1 MGIAKAAGIFY
12 DGKEGICMIIVLK
25 PEAERQ
31 RVEELIGGI
40 ESMGLSCHCS
50 TGTQMTIVGIIG
62 DTSKVDVDAVRANDI
77 VEDVKRVSEPYK
89 AANRK
94 FHPEDTVVAA
104 GEARIGGGFF
114 SVIAGPCSVES
125 EEQMIAV
132 ARDVKKSGAT
142 LLRGGAFK
150 PRTSPY
156 AFPGLQGQGLEL
168 LLEAKKATGL
178 PVVTELMSLHHLDL
192 FAEVDVIQVGAR
204 NMQNFEMLKE
214 LGHCGKPILLKR
226 GLANTLEE
234 FLMSAEYILAGGNAQ
249 VVLCERGIRTFE
261 TMTRNTLDIS
271 AIPLLHHQSHLPVVV
286 DPSHAAG
293 IPWLVEP
300 LSKAAIA
307 AGADGLMIEVH
318 NNPKA
323 ALCDGAQS
331 LTPAQFDGVMDKIKR
346 QQAFEGKTI
355 Q

>member
-1 MGIAKAAGIFY
+1 
-12 DGKEGICMIIVLK
+12 
-25 PEAERQ
+25 
-31 RVEELIGGI
+31 
-40 ESMGLSCHCS
+40 
-50 TGTQMTIVGIIG
+50 
-62 DTSKVDVDAVRANDI
+62 
-77 VEDVKRVSEPYK
+77 
-89 AANRK
+89 
-94 FHPEDTVVAA
+94 
-104 GEARIGGGFF
+104 
-114 SVIAGPCSVES
+114 
-125 EEQMIAV
+125 
-132 ARDVKKSGAT
+132 
-142 LLRGGAFK
+142 
-150 PRTSPY
+150 
-156 AFPGLQGQGLEL
+156 
-168 LLEAKKATGL
+168 
-178 PVVTELMSLHHLDL
+178 
-192 FAEVDVIQVGAR
+192 
-204 NMQNFEMLKE
+204 MQNFEMLKE
-214 LGHCGKPILLKR
+214 HGGIAASQFCSSGGWP
-226 GLANTLEE
+226 TPWEE

-346 QQAFEGKTI
+346 QLAFEGKTI

>member
-1 MGIAKAAGIFY
+1 M
-12 DGKEGICMIIVLK
+12 
-25 PEAERQ
+25 
-31 RVEELIGGI
+31 
-40 ESMGLSCHCS
+40 
-50 TGTQMTIVGIIG
+50 
-62 DTSKVDVDAVRANDI
+62 
-77 VEDVKRVSEPYK
+77 
-89 AANRK
+89 
-94 FHPEDTVVAA
+94 
-104 GEARIGGGFF
+104 
-114 SVIAGPCSVES
+114 
-125 EEQMIAV
+125 
-132 ARDVKKSGAT
+132 
-142 LLRGGAFK
+142 
-150 PRTSPY
+150 
-156 AFPGLQGQGLEL
+156 QGQGLEL

-331 LTPAQFDGVMDKIKR
+331 LTPAQFDGVMDKVKR
-346 QQAFEGKTI
+346 QLVFEGKTML
-355 Q
+355 